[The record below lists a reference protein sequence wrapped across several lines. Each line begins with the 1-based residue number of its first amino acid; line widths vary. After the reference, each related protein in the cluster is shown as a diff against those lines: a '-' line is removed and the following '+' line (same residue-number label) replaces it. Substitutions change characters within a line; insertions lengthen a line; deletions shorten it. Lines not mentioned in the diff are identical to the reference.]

1 MKKLKTLLVCLLS
14 FFTIGAFACN
24 QDSLYSVTLK
34 DGNTVVLEMSKEKGA
49 SLDNLPQAP
58 AKEGYKFEGWYS
70 DAGLTTSY
78 TADVL
83 SGDLVLYAKYSPLK
97 YYVMFNVA
105 GGEAINAMEV
115 TYNSAYELP
124 TPVKAGYTFMGWTLD
139 GQEFATTGTYSKSAT
154 IQVTAT
160 WAVNEYTV
168 TFVSASQ
175 TVGEVEIAY
184 GAKVPSFTEA
194 QAGYYVE
201 GVYTD
206 DALTTKVAS
215 DAVVTGNVTL
225 YVKVLPKT
233 FNITVNEDGG
243 NQVDTTAVFNSQYTV
258 AIPTKEGHDFVRFE
272 LADGTVFNATG
283 TYTWTS
289 DITVIA
295 KWQRQ
300 ADYQKTS
307 ILYYDGLTALD
318 SYTQVVD
325 DGSQYSIPASF
336 VPTKKGHT
344 FEGWYVDSN
353 LTTKFV
359 NGTVINPT
367 HDDVDV
373 HLYANFTA
381 NEYTIHYNLAGGT
394 VGGFDVIDDEE
405 VVFGS
410 AYSLSTPVRDG
421 YSFEGYT
428 YNGNAFS
435 LTGTFEIDSNITVV
449 ATWKSLV
456 ADADQAGTE
465 LFIQKGNYFKV
476 RESVEDEFTFV
487 FVTGNEYNFANH
499 VVDASK
505 AGASVQALSDSS
517 FKANSEA
524 GLFNLTLTRN
534 DNNGSITYTRKAM
547 VVESVT
553 AFDFGSDYQNSW
565 NGSGSGFRSEFMNQ
579 KAEQKL
585 AVGNVNFIPELSIKN
600 VNLATISAKSANLKV
615 TVKVNGVDSYDYS
628 VSDTGVIDF
637 GESCIGQAVTVII
650 EPLYN
655 LYNEAPLTFEL
666 QVNDGVNVYSDSEL
680 RTAYANMSV
689 HSINLLRNVTAKVLA
704 SETVNGE
711 GIYASNTYTEGSAYS
726 RITSSTNDYVT
737 INGNFFAISGTEADG
752 VTSSLPTV
760 NNDFSYR
767 DWSIPGTSGY
777 YVANVQNGIFNY
789 SNRLGATEGNRMH
802 NGVVTFNDL
811 RISGNNVGD
820 TSRVISVNGKDNVLA
835 SSGSFHGIIIR
846 GGTANVNNVT
856 INNTNS
862 ALFCDGG
869 QDEIS
874 AYTKDDKITQ
884 SVHMNLDCVK
894 VYNSFSNS
902 VYTYGITKVDIKNS
916 YFGFSSSASINVD
929 DVALLSGQNIST
941 EITVDTNTVFNNYLT
956 GEEAWFVAYGQN
968 ATARALKGYVE
979 PVLNSGALTNN
990 IPMTMFNSEGK
1001 FNFVLFMRSAPI
1013 NEVSEWLSDYNKRPY
1028 CKFITNNPMLMA
1040 LSVDG
1045 NMNQYDSA
1053 SEVTQQDVS
1062 TTSTQIMTLYF
1073 TLALKA

>member
-14 FFTIGAFACN
+14 FFTLGAFACN
-24 QDSLYSVTLK
+24 QDSLYSITLK
-34 DGNTVVLEMSKEKGA
+34 DGSSIVLEMSKEKGS

-70 DAGLTTSY
+70 DADLTTSFDG
-78 TADVL
+78 DVL

-168 TFVSASQ
+168 TFVSGSQ

-243 NQVDTTAVFNSQYTV
+243 NQVDTTAVFNSAYTV

-336 VPTKKGHT
+336 VPTKKGYT

-367 HDDVDV
+367 GEDADVY
-373 HLYANFTA
+373 LYANFTA
-381 NEYTIHYNLAGGT
+381 NEYAIHYNLAGGT
-394 VGGFDVIDDEE
+394 VGGFDVIDDA
-405 VVFGS
+405 VVTYGG
-410 AYSLSTPVRDG
+410 AYTLSTPVRNG

-465 LFIQKGNYFKV
+465 LFIKKGNYFKV
-476 RESVEDEFTFV
+476 RESVEDEFTYV
-487 FVTGNEYNFANH
+487 FVTGNEYSFANH

-517 FKANSEA
+517 FKANSET

-547 VVESVT
+547 VVESVS
-553 AFDFGSDYQNSW
+553 AFDFGSDYQASW
-565 NGSGSGFRSEFMNQ
+565 NGSGSSFRSEFQ
-579 KAEQKL
+579 KQNLEQKFV
-585 AVGNVNFIPELSIKN
+585 VGNVNFIPELSIKN
-600 VNLATISAKSANLKV
+600 VNLTTISAKSANLKV
-615 TVKVNGVDSYDYS
+615 TVKVNGVESYDYA

-637 GESCIGQAVTVII
+637 GASCIGQAVTLII

-680 RTAYANMSV
+680 RAAYTNMSV
-689 HSINLLRNVTAKVLA
+689 HSINILRNITATVLK

-711 GIYASNTYTEGSAYS
+711 GVYASNTYHEGSAYN
-726 RITSSTNDYVT
+726 RITSLTNDYIT
-737 INGNFFAISGTEADG
+737 INGNFFAVKGTNADG
-752 VTSSLPTV
+752 SSSLPII
-760 NNDFSYR
+760 NNDYSYR
-767 DWSIPGTSGY
+767 DWVIDEHY
-777 YVANVQNGIFNY
+777 YVACAQNGIFSYFN
-789 SNRLGATEGNRMH
+789 STGGTEGQRIH
-802 NGVVTFNDL
+802 NGTITFNNL
-811 RISGNNVGD
+811 VISGNCDND
-820 TSRVISVNGKDNVLA
+820 LSKTEMYNGKQLLL
-835 SSGSFHGIIIR
+835 GSTTYNGLVVR
-846 GGTANVNNVT
+846 GGTLK
-856 INNTNS
+856 INNTTVTKSNNAILTDS
-862 ALFCDGG
+862 T
-869 QDEIS
+869 IS
-874 AYTKDDKITQ
+874 ATTTAQNPQQ
-884 SVHMNLDCVK
+884 SVQIYMDGYRADNNFC
-894 VYNSFSNS
+894 NSI
-902 VYTYGITKVDIKNS
+902 YCWGLTKLDIKNS
-916 YFGFSSSASINVD
+916 YLGRSSSAAIIFEDIATPS
-929 DVALLSGQNIST
+929 
-941 EITVDTNTVFNNYLT
+941 EYRITNEVTIDANTVINNYVT
-956 GEEAWFVAYGQN
+956 GEEAWFNAYGM
-968 ATARALKGYVE
+968 ADMALLLKGFAE
-979 PVLNSGALTNN
+979 PQYNQAGLTMLDQNGAMNLAFFLRANVNDT
-990 IPMTMFNSEGK
+990 
-1001 FNFVLFMRSAPI
+1001 
-1013 NEVSEWLSDYNKRPY
+1013 VSNWANDYNKRPH
-1028 CKFITNNPMLMA
+1028 CSFSVANPFLSG
-1040 LSVDG
+1040 LSVAPIADG
-1045 NMNQYDSA
+1045 QMP
-1053 SEVTQQDVS
+1053 VTQFNDFAQEVPS
-1062 TTSTQIMTLYF
+1062 AENEGKVAIMSPYIMTLYF
-1073 TLALKA
+1073 TVAPKA